1 MDSSYIGGEKMANF
15 VTFEQMQ
22 VIAGSIGNNF
32 TTINNIIDDTQDTI
46 TDSFSEL
53 KNYNIG
59 DLVVYNNTLYKCK
72 SPHSA
77 GEWASSDFEETNLSE
92 LINEAKDYSEDK
104 NKPQINGVTLDGN
117 KSSQELGISLTGSY
131 KNENLY
137 IH

>member
-1 MDSSYIGGEKMANF
+1 MANF